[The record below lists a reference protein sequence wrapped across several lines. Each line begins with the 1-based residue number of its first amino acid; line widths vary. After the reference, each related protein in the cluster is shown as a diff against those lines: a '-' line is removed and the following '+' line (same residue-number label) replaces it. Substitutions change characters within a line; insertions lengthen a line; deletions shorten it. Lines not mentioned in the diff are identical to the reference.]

1 MSVPPSYSLAGLV
14 RFEFDSSSTSD
25 MRVRT
30 VLLFQLAKE
39 LKLLSDIF
47 KLSIVVVNQVSYLV
61 HATYLLLLLL
71 LYALS

>member
-1 MSVPPSYSLAGLV
+1 MSYLCNSLAGLV

-47 KLSIVVVNQVSYLV
+47 KLSILVVNQVSYQAV
-61 HATYLLLLLL
+61 TIYL
-71 LYALS
+71 YQR

>member
-1 MSVPPSYSLAGLV
+1 MSYLYYSLAGLV

-47 KLSIVVVNQVSYLV
+47 KLSILVVNQVSYQAV
-61 HATYLLLLLL
+61 TIYLYLR
-71 LYALS
+71 

>member
-1 MSVPPSYSLAGLV
+1 MSYLYYSLAGLV

-47 KLSIVVVNQVSYLV
+47 KLSILVVNQVSYQ
-61 HATYLLLLLL
+61 AIIIYLYLR
-71 LYALS
+71 